1 MSAEAVYPRSV
12 GTRPLGTK
20 PVTRRPP
27 AGPGRA
33 QVLPAPAS
41 PYERRR
47 RPLGDPSPL
56 ACTVAKA
63 ALEAVH
69 GAASLDPLT
78 RWVDPAV
85 RAQLA
90 KQHSLA
96 SRAGL
101 KDLGSAQVL
110 RARVCR
116 VSASAAAVSVVARWG
131 ERGHALAIRLED
143 RRGRW
148 VATVIDVG

>member
-1 MSAEAVYPRSV
+1 MSAEAVSPRSV
-12 GTRPLGTK
+12 GIRPLGTR
-20 PVTRRPP
+20 PTSRRPP

-33 QVLPAPAS
+33 QILPAPIS

-47 RPLGDPSPL
+47 RPLGDPAPL

-63 ALEAVH
+63 ALETVH
-69 GAASLDPLT
+69 GASSVDPLT

-96 SRAGL
+96 RRAGL
-101 KDLGSAQVL
+101 KDLGSAQIL

-116 VSASAAAVSVVARWG
+116 VSAEAAEVSVVARWG
-131 ERGHALAIRLED
+131 DRVHALAIRVED

-148 VATVIDVG
+148 VATVVDVG